1 MLWQQMTSDLDSMEA
16 WLGQA
21 EAKLAELRGK
31 DSADIHTIE
40 QRIRK
45 LKVCV
50 AYLVYKNIFVLVN
63 MCLCIFEQFTQGFS
77 KRSFLM
83 LLVDCTIGH
92 SF

>member
-1 MLWQQMTSDLDSMEA
+1 MTSDLDSMEA

-50 AYLVYKNIFVLVN
+50 SYFVYKNILVLVN
-63 MCLCIFEQFTQGFS
+63 MCLCVFEKVTQGFTVVS
-77 KRSFLM
+77 APS
-83 LLVDCTIGH
+83 
-92 SF
+92 